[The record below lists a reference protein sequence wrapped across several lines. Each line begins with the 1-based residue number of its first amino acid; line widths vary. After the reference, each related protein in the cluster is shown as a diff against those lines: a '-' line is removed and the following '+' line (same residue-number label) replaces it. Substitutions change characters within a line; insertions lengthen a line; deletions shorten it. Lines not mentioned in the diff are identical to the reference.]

1 VLVTV
6 RRATAVDAPSLARLR
21 WRWRTEERD
30 APSADRASFLAY
42 FTSWVVDHLA
52 THLPFVV
59 ELEGRLAGMAWLMLA
74 DRVPTPTLLD
84 RRFGDVQSVY
94 VVPELR
100 NSGVGA
106 ALLRAVL
113 AEAQAREL
121 VHVTVH
127 SSDRAVPFYVRGGF
141 ADHNTWLEWRSKR

>member
-1 VLVTV
+1 VYVTV
-6 RRATAVDAPSLARLR
+6 RRGTAADAPSLARLR
-21 WRWRTEERD
+21 WRWRTEEREEG
-30 APSADRASFLAY
+30 PADRASFLEY

-59 ELEGRLAGMAWLMLA
+59 EVDGRLAGMAWLMLA
-74 DRVPTPTLLD
+74 DRVPVPTRFD

-100 NSGVGA
+100 NSGVGGE
-106 ALLRAVL
+106 LIRAVL
-113 AEAQAREL
+113 AEARAREL

-127 SSDRAVPFYVRGGF
+127 SSDRAVPFYLREGF
-141 ADHNTWLEWRSKR
+141 DDRNTWLEWRP